1 MAIDAVLV
9 NLAAFLSFYIR
20 FGFEGDGVIP
30 VQYQSTLVHT
40 FWTATIIYLGVFFL
54 FGLYNKLW
62 QYASIGEMLSI
73 VFAVTVGTI
82 GTVAAVYI
90 LAPMRLPHTV
100 TALLWFST
108 LFLVGGSRFTW
119 RIIQERAFIPQVPG
133 SQKQVLIVGAGDA
146 GVLAVREL
154 KNRNYREGRPVGFI
168 DDAPTKQRLQLL
180 GIPVLGTSKDI
191 PRVVK
196 NHNIDKIL

>member
-1 MAIDAVLV
+1 MMAIDAVLV

-20 FGFEGDGVIP
+20 FGFEGEGIIP
-30 VQYQSTLVHT
+30 TQYHSTLIHS
-40 FWTATIIYLGVFFL
+40 FWTATLIYLGVFFL

-82 GTVAAVYI
+82 GTVAAVYLI
-90 LAPMRLPHTV
+90 APMRLPHSV

-108 LFLVGGSRFTW
+108 LFFVGGSRFTW
-119 RIIQERAFIPQVPG
+119 RIIQERAFIPQIPG
-133 SQKQVLIVGAGDA
+133 SQKRVLIVGAGDA

-168 DDAPTKQRLQLL
+168 DDSPTKQRLQSWGFPCWEL
-180 GIPVLGTSKDI
+180 
-191 PRVVK
+191 VK
-196 NHNIDKIL
+196 IFPE